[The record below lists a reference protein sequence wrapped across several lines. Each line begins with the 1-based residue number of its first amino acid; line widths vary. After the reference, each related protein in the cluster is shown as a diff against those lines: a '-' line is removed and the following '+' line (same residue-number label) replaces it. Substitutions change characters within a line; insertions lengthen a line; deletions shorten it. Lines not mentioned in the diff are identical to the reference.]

1 MNISTNEHDDLEGII
16 ASLEQ
21 AWLTQAGN
29 RTEASHGGAEQA
41 RTGNGEWWGD

>member
-29 RTEASHGGAEQA
+29 RTEASPGGAEKA
-41 RTGNGEWWGD
+41 LAGNGEWWGD